1 MFKMEIF
8 KFSMGQIIS
17 LFFLIIFL
25 IGILLQ
31 NWLNLSRNKEQGQ
44 PLTNLMSYT
53 SLFKE
58 GWKIFCRESWI
69 FWIFLIFAVF
79 AGLQNELPRYFAFKS
94 SASGFLPPFTVPKIP
109 IGAFLGNLRIY
120 SLIALFR
127 TLFKFD
133 VLDLHLGSIVFCSL
147 IFITIP
153 KIKKIIFY
161 ENFPGQGFLKGNY
174 YSFLFVNL
182 CLLIYYITLS
192 FKPEIHKY
200 SFYLRHPLFFLTYL
214 YWGVVVISFVK
225 AIVFSV
231 FKKSA
236 LRKEIKRGKI
246 IAFAL
251 KQYFKPLFFFNA
263 ILAVF
268 VFLVFNLQIFIH
280 HPTHSDIFWSTRIGC
295 LFFLPYLSIFLIPFL
310 IVNENLDFN
319 TAFRNNFQVWRRNSA
334 QVVTLLFLT
343 ITIMWIVNYLPFLL
357 LNFNFMYGSYF
368 LDTIATFLKV
378 FISFWLSAVF
388 VLFCIKI
395 RKENIEV

>member
-1 MFKMEIF
+1 MFRIEIF

-17 LFFLIIFL
+17 LFLLTIFL

-31 NWLNLSRNKEQGQ
+31 NWLNLSRNKEQKQ
-44 PLTNLMSYT
+44 PLSNLMSYA

-79 AGLQNELPRYFAFKS
+79 AGLQNDLPRYFAFKS
-94 SASGFLPPFTVPKIP
+94 SASGFLPPFTVSKIP
-109 IGAFLGNLRIY
+109 VGAFFGNLRIY
-120 SLIALFR
+120 SLNALFK
-127 TLFKFD
+127 TFFKFD
-133 VLDLHLGSIVFCSL
+133 ILDLYLGSIISCLV

-174 YSFLFVNL
+174 YPFLFTNL
-182 CLLIYYITLS
+182 FLLVDYIIS
-192 FKPEIHKY
+192 FFKPEKHRYPI
-200 SFYLRHPLFFLTYL
+200 YLKHPLVQLIYF

-225 AIVFSV
+225 ALVFSI
-231 FKKSA
+231 FKNRA
-236 LRKEIKRGKI
+236 LLKEIKRGEI
-246 IAFAL
+246 IASAV

-268 VFLVFNLQIFIH
+268 LFLIITIQSFVYR
-280 HPTHSDIFWSTRIGC
+280 PTHPNPFWYSLVGC
-295 LFFLPYLSIFLIPFL
+295 LIFLPCLSIVLIPFL

-343 ITIMWIVNYLPFLL
+343 IIIMWIVNYLPFLL
-357 LNFNFMYGSYF
+357 LNFNFMYGSSFQY
-368 LDTIATFLKV
+368 TIATFLKV
-378 FISFWLSAVF
+378 FISFWLSAVV

-395 RKENIEV
+395 RKEKIEV